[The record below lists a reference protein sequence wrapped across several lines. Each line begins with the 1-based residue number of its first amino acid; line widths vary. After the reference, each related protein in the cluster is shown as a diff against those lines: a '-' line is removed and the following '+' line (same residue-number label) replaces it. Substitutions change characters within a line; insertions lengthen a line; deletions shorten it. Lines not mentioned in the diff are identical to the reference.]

1 MTPHNHAG
9 HRLCLQR
16 SWARNSL
23 DPPRCPTCR
32 KSTIAPEGLRAYW
45 NKVRYAISC
54 QPLRLEM
61 GAVRAGDQFSTR
73 YGPFVVESMEKIIT
87 SISDNHQST
96 HILSLPPVG
105 LSAFRPQSPMLP
117 QLLSPPPPPPVL
129 PFSLDHPSNY
139 LYRGRFIRWQLGPQ
153 AVPVKVMTR

>member
-61 GAVRAGDQFSTR
+61 GAVRAIWAVCRGE
-73 YGPFVVESMEKIIT
+73 YGENHHIDFGQSSVNAHLVIT
-87 SISDNHQST
+87 SSWTISIST
-96 HILSLPPVG
+96 TITDATTTTISTTSTTSVTFFIGSSQQLFVSRSFYSMAIGPPG
-105 LSAFRPQSPMLP
+105 
-117 QLLSPPPPPPVL
+117 
-129 PFSLDHPSNY
+129 
-139 LYRGRFIRWQLGPQ
+139 GPCQ
-153 AVPVKVMTR
+153 GNDSMRRR